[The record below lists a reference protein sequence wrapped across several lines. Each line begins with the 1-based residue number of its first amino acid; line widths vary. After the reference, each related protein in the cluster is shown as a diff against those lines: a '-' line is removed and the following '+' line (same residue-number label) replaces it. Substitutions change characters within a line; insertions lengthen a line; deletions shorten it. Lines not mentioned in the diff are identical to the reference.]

1 MTGPGKVPLNDLRRA
16 VVGERAALLE
26 SWGAVLDGGYFVLG
40 SQHDAFEREL
50 AEYTGVPHAIGL
62 ANGTDALA
70 IGLSS
75 LGVGSGD
82 VVLTVA
88 NAGGYATTAILMIGA
103 IPRYVDIDE
112 TTLSM
117 DPHQATAALS
127 TDSVAAVVLTHLY
140 GNAAPVREMAEACRA
155 AGVAMLEDCAQAAGL
170 RVAGR
175 HVGSFGDAGAFSFY
189 PTKNLA
195 ALGDG
200 GALVTRDAAVA
211 DRARSLRQYGW
222 DAKYAVAVPHGRNS
236 RLDEVQAAVLRH
248 RLPGVDANND
258 RRRAILRRY
267 AEALH
272 ASVGR
277 FVVGEHGV
285 AHLAV
290 AVLDDRA
297 RVQDA
302 LSATVATDVHYPVPD
317 HRQVGWAG
325 AGADVGLPVTERMC
339 ERVLTVPCFPEMTD
353 TEVDQVCEALRDL
366 R

>member
-1 MTGPGKVPLNDLRRA
+1 MTEPGKVPMNDLRRA
-16 VVGERAALLE
+16 VVDERAALLQ

-50 AEYTGVPHAIGL
+50 AEYTEVPHAVGL

-70 IGLSS
+70 IGLSA
-75 LGVGSGD
+75 LGVGPGG

-103 IPRYVDIDE
+103 SPRYVDIDE
-112 TTLSM
+112 ATLSM
-117 DPHQATAALS
+117 DLDQLTTALATGS
-127 TDSVAAVVLTHLY
+127 PAAVVLTHLY
-140 GNAAPVREMAEACRA
+140 GNAAPVLEVAAACRA

-200 GALVTRDAAVA
+200 GALITRDGVVA

-222 DAKYAVAVPHGRNS
+222 DAKYNVALPQGRNS

-248 RLPGVDANND
+248 RLPGVDANNK
-258 RRRAILRRY
+258 RRRAILHRY
-267 AEALH
+267 AEALPS
-272 ASVGR
+272 SVGR
-277 FVVGEHGV
+277 FVVGDHGV
-285 AHLAV
+285 GHLAV
-290 AVLDDRA
+290 AVLDDRP
-297 RVQDA
+297 RVIDA
-302 LSATVATDVHYPVPD
+302 LAETVATDIHYPVPD

-325 AGADVGLPVTERMC
+325 AGAAVKLPVTERMC
-339 ERVLTVPCFPEMTD
+339 ERVLTLPCFPEMTD
-353 TEVDQVCEALRDL
+353 AEIDRVCEALRDL

>member
-1 MTGPGKVPLNDLRRA
+1 MTEPGKVPMNDLRRA

-26 SWGAVLDGGYFVLG
+26 SWGSVLDGGYFVLG
-40 SQHDAFEREL
+40 SQHDSFEREL

-75 LGVGSGD
+75 LGVGPGD
-82 VVLTVA
+82 VVVTVA
-88 NAGGYATTAILMIGA
+88 NAGGYATTAILMVGA
-103 IPRYVDIDE
+103 SPRYVDIDDA
-112 TTLSM
+112 TLSM
-117 DPHQATAALS
+117 DPDQLTAALA
-127 TDSVAAVVLTHLY
+127 TGSVAAVVLTHLY
-140 GNAAPVREMAEACRA
+140 GNAAPVLEIAEACRT
-155 AGVAMLEDCAQAAGL
+155 AGVALLEDCAQAAGL
-170 RVAGR
+170 RVDGR

-200 GALVTRDAAVA
+200 GALITRDGTVA

-222 DAKYAVAVPHGRNS
+222 DAKYQVALPHGRNS

-248 RLPGVDANND
+248 RLPAVDANNH
-258 RRRAILRRY
+258 RRRAILGRY
-267 AEALH
+267 AEALPR
-272 ASVGR
+272 SVGR
-277 FVVGEHGV
+277 FVVGEHRV

-290 AVLDDRA
+290 AVLDDRS
-297 RVQDA
+297 RVKDA
-302 LSATVATDVHYPVPD
+302 LSARVATDVHYPVPD

-325 AGADVGLPVTERMC
+325 AAATVELPVTEQMC
-339 ERVLTVPCFPEMTD
+339 ERVLTLPCFPEMTD
-353 TEVDQVCEALRDL
+353 SEIDQVCEALRDL